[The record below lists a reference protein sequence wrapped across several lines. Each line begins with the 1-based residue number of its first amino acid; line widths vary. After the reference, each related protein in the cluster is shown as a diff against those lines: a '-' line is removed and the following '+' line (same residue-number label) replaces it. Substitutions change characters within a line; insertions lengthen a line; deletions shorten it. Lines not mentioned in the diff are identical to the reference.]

1 VQKVFVKLFFFL
13 QCGFVIFWQQKI
25 GVKAAYKKLVKLKKG
40 VNFINLLHAH
50 FPYECLFGSFSL
62 VTCKLKKLPKRLS
75 YVKFVQKTLVKL
87 TIGCSLGLFAGIFMS
102 AKVVEKWNNK
112 PMFVSFD
119 TIPTPIWDI
128 PFPAVT
134 ICNVENANINMVI
147 FNETIFS

>member
-1 VQKVFVKLFFFL
+1 
-13 QCGFVIFWQQKI
+13 
-25 GVKAAYKKLVKLKKG
+25 
-40 VNFINLLHAH
+40 
-50 FPYECLFGSFSL
+50 
-62 VTCKLKKLPKRLS
+62 
-75 YVKFVQKTLVKL
+75 VQKTLVKL

-134 ICNVENANINMVI
+134 ICNVENTNINMVI